1 MSMYECTYVYAY
13 VMYVCVCIYAYAMY
27 VCTFMII
34 DMWIYVIC
42 NVCMYVCMCNSVCIY
57 AYVSVWMF
65 VYNIYVCV
73 CIYVYVMYLCVWM
86 NVCLWYGKLDSILLE
101 SYLNLDFFFF
111 SLVGGVWQRFFFRS
125 QLLGQV
131 RYRALNCKD
140 YAWVTKEELLEYFEL
155 DLSVY
160 MKQMLVDDLR
170 VIYWDFQ
177 ILLCRML

>member
-1 MSMYECTYVYAY
+1 M
-13 VMYVCVCIYAYAMY
+13 
-27 VCTFMII
+27 
-34 DMWIYVIC
+34 
-42 NVCMYVCMCNSVCIY
+42 
-57 AYVSVWMF
+57 
-65 VYNIYVCV
+65 
-73 CIYVYVMYLCVWM
+73 
-86 NVCLWYGKLDSILLE
+86 
-101 SYLNLDFFFF
+101 
-111 SLVGGVWQRFFFRS
+111 VGGVWQRFFFRS

-177 ILLCRML
+177 ILLCLFFLSKLTNGVYSSMGERECNNWSGFRGPKNFPVWGGKAGEISFLLYFMSSCFAQVFPSILKEYYELHSKRCAPFHVPYI